1 MYGQGRF
8 LLGAY
13 ISNGVNRGG
22 VTKILWLMV
31 GDVKLQSGMHIPHF
45 GIQVLL

>member
-1 MYGQGRF
+1 MDRGRF

-22 VTKILWLMV
+22 GVTKILWLMV
-31 GDVKLQSGMHIPHF
+31 GDVKLQFEVHIPHF